1 MPLNPT
7 PGVEMIADFKNR
19 VGEGPVWDPK
29 RQVLNWTDIQTGR
42 LFEYD
47 HATENSR
54 TIYQGEYIG
63 GFANN
68 RQGGMVVA
76 SWSGIGLWREG
87 EEITYVHRGIMNG
100 KPLRFNDVSATP
112 AGQFLAGTY
121 HFEDGGKL
129 GELYR
134 FDPDGSIHMIEDEIG
149 ISNGIGFSPDL
160 KTVYYADTT
169 KNATWAYDFDAK
181 TGDFSNRRDFATY
194 ENEEG
199 SPDGLTVD
207 AEGYVWQALWGGACV
222 LRIDPDGKEERRIQ
236 FPATQTSSA
245 MFGGKDMNELYVTTA
260 WAGTGEGTLGSYD
273 GTLHRGGELY
283 RIKLDIQGKPEYET
297 DFPWPE

>member
-1 MPLNPT
+1 MGLSPS

-29 RQVLNWTDIQTGR
+29 RQILNWTDIQTGR

-47 HATENSR
+47 PATGESR
-54 TIYQGEYIG
+54 KIYQGEYVG

-68 RQGGMVVA
+68 KSGGMVVA

-87 EEITYVHRGIMNG
+87 EEITYIHRGMMRG
-100 KPLRFNDVSATP
+100 KPMRFNDVAAGP
-112 AGQFLAGTY
+112 RGQFFAGTY
-121 HFEDGGKL
+121 HFEFGDV

-134 FDPDGSIHMIEDEIG
+134 FDPDGSINTVEENVG

-169 KNATWAYDFDAK
+169 KRSTWAYDFDAD
-181 TGDFSNRRDFATY
+181 TGEFSDRRDFATY
-194 ENEEG
+194 ENEAG
-199 SPDGLTVD
+199 APDGLTVD
-207 AEGYVWQALWGGACV
+207 AEGFVWQAMWGGACV
-222 LRIDPDGKEERRIQ
+222 IRIDPDGKEERRVS

-245 MFGGKDMNELYVTTA
+245 MFGGKDLNELYVTTA
-260 WAGTGEGTLGSYD
+260 WNGTGEEPKGRYD
-273 GTLHRGGELY
+273 GGLHRGGELY
-283 RIKLDIQGKPEYET
+283 RITLDFQGKPEFET
-297 DFPWPE
+297 NFNWPE